1 MSKKLMHLSLVFTAC
16 RSGVAFSSR
25 STLFNS
31 NLLISPRNPFI
42 KNGDSLKSK
51 SSATGRNSEILVK
64 GLPNENRKDTRR
76 NSASQW
82 HKTRRKQMLSKYS
95 SEILPLEQQAH
106 GLFVG
111 LPLLIIANF
120 CLAFMALRSASL
132 TILQIFGLAVLPGS
146 MFSLWQLQILHDSL
160 HSSLLPKPSM
170 NNPSRL
176 TKKLIRHRKRI
187 QKAILF
193 FGSFPSAYGY
203 YLYLQYG
210 HLTHH
215 NVLGDPDK
223 VSLAVLFN
231 STKVDF
237 EDGDLLFA
245 VHRMKLLGE
254 IGPKFWLKWPEKK
267 EFILSIGNAG
277 FNYWKEGRAVIN
289 ATIFTATFLFERMM
303 LILNDFVVALT
314 GKNYF
319 FPNKPKRFHEEGAIY
334 ARCAT
339 FIRLGLCHVA
349 KSWKP
354 LLFLYL
360 SETLWS
366 IPPHPCCAMFVT
378 NHGSNL
384 DADGNCIPS
393 SSTYA
398 GRWYSILTLGTNY
411 HVEHHDFPTIP
422 LHQLGKLRKIAPEFY
437 RSGGGDKLLGIMR
450 KTFAQPDYYA
460 CMNAAIISDS

>member
-1 MSKKLMHLSLVFTAC
+1 MNLLLLFAAGRSSL
-16 RSGVAFSSR
+16 AFSSR
-25 STLFNS
+25 TTRINSHILMAPRGLFARNAGTVKSQSDAAGRS
-31 NLLISPRNPFI
+31 NEIHLN
-42 KNGDSLKSK
+42 LKGFS
-51 SSATGRNSEILVK
+51 
-64 GLPNENRKDTRR
+64 NENGKNTRR

-106 GLFVG
+106 GLFAG
-111 LPLLIIANF
+111 LPLLVVANF
-120 CLAFMALRSASL
+120 CLAAMAIRSASL
-132 TILQIFGLAVLPGS
+132 SILQIFGLAALPGS

-160 HSSLLPKPSM
+160 HSSLLPKPTI
-170 NNPSRL
+170 NNPSSFM
-176 TKKLIRHRKRI
+176 KKLIRRRKRI

-215 NVLGDPDK
+215 NALGDPDK
-223 VSLAVLFN
+223 VSLAALFN

-245 VHRMKLLGE
+245 VHRMKLLGD
-254 IGPKFWLKWPEKK
+254 IGPKVLLKWPEKK
-267 EFILSIGNAG
+267 EIILSIGNAG
-277 FNYWKEGRAVIN
+277 FNCWKEGRAVIN
-289 ATIFTATFLFERMM
+289 AMIFTVTFMYERMM
-303 LILNDFVVALT
+303 LIMNDFVVALM

-319 FPNKPKRFHEEGAIY
+319 FPNKPERFHHEGAMY
-334 ARCAT
+334 ARCAV
-339 FIRLGLCHVA
+339 FIRLGLCFLA

-378 NHGSNL
+378 NHGS
-384 DADGNCIPS
+384 DVDDDGNCIPS

-422 LHQLGKLRKIAPEFY
+422 LHKLGKLRKIAPEFY
-437 RSGGGDKLLGIMR
+437 RSGGGDKLLSIMR
-450 KTFAQPDYYA
+450 KTFAKPDYYA
-460 CMNAAIISDS
+460 CMNAAAIADS